1 MIWVPTAN
9 RYSLRAIASPVIPR
23 NSAQFHVIRALFLK
37 IPHNSSTISN
47 NCTQFEHNFE
57 QFRTSLHNYST
68 ISNNSAQFHAIWVQF
83 RTIPHNSAQFRTI
96 SNNSAQFHAIRVQ
109 FRTIPHNSAQ
119 FYAIRALF
127 RTILRKGIP
136 IGNPINWIML
146 EIEKVFISSMFFV
159 FKIRYKILQLVD
171 LVLSILLTSCIFFLL
186 NFYSKHFYKL
196 ALSQFRLRYKIMI

>member
-68 ISNNSAQFHAIWVQF
+68 ISNNSAQFHAIW
-83 RTIPHNSAQFRTI
+83 
-96 SNNSAQFHAIRVQ
+96 VQ

-196 ALSQFRLRYKIMI
+196 ALSQFRLGYKIMI